1 MSFMEGRPNGDNSVD
16 RYLKWEV
23 VPLFSPLRPRTGNG
37 SVFATR
43 SPAIGLDYVI
53 MHDDDQ
59 KIEMNYVEL
68 LKVDFYFTRKRI
80 LKTENIKRNSN
91 IRINTILHQHLS
103 IILSSGQFQFFF
115 NNFYIFK
122 RRKWFNLFFLLISIQ
137 F

>member
-1 MSFMEGRPNGDNSVD
+1 M
-16 RYLKWEV
+16 
-23 VPLFSPLRPRTGNG
+23 
-37 SVFATR
+37 FATR

-122 RRKWFNLFFLLISIQ
+122 RRK
-137 F
+137 